1 MMAAVSA
8 VICIHTAAAALDL
21 SARSAVL
28 MDAESGR
35 VLYAQRAGERAPMAS
50 ITKLMTA
57 LTAVDLCPLE
67 QTMTVTPEQAATPGS
82 SMYLRPGETLTLEQL
97 LYGLLLA
104 SGNDAALTVAEGC
117 CGDTETFVAAMNDR
131 AAQLGLTGTHFA
143 NPHGL
148 DAEGHYA
155 TAEDIAGLMCAA
167 LERDVLARILST
179 SDIVMPGRTLT
190 NHNKLL
196 WQYDGCIAGK
206 TGYTD
211 NAGRTLV
218 TAAERDGQ
226 VLVAVT
232 FQDRNDWADHAALF
246 DYGFS
251 SYPRRTLCTAGEIL
265 ADCPVAGGTEPT
277 GQLLAAETCRYPL
290 AEEEKAVLTLETP
303 ESASAPVKA
312 GEPAGRAVYT
322 LDGQEIASTELVWAQ
337 DIPAAQ
343 RWSGFWGRFTA

>member
-21 SARSAVL
+21 SARNAVL

-35 VLYAQRAGERAPMAS
+35 ILYARQAEERAPMAS

-57 LTAVDLCPLE
+57 LTALDLCPLE
-67 QTMTVTPEQAATPGS
+67 QTVTVTAEQAATPGS
-82 SMYLRPGETLTLEQL
+82 TMYLSAGETLTLEQL

-104 SGNDAALTVAEGC
+104 SGNDAAMAIAEGC
-117 CGDTETFVAAMNDR
+117 CGDKDHFVSAMNDR
-131 AAQLGLTGTHFA
+131 AVQLGLTDTRFA

-155 TAEDIAGLMCAA
+155 TAADIARLMCAV

-179 SDIVMPGRTLT
+179 SSITLPGRTLT

-218 TAAERDGQ
+218 TAVERDGQ
-226 VLVAVT
+226 ILVAVT

-251 SYPRRTLCTAGEIL
+251 TYPRRTLCTAGEPL
-265 ADCPVAGGTEPT
+265 ADCSVTGGTENT
-277 GQLLAAETCRYPL
+277 CQLLAAGSCRYPL
-290 AEEEKAVLTLETP
+290 AETEEAVLALETP
-303 ESASAPVKA
+303 DAVSAPITA
-312 GEPAGRAVYT
+312 GEPAGRAVYL
-322 LDGQEIASTELVWAQ
+322 LDGQEIASTELVWAR
-337 DIPAAQ
+337 DIPAMP
-343 RWSGFWGRFTA
+343 RWSGFRGRLTA

>member
-8 VICIHTAAAALDL
+8 VICLHTAAAALDL

-35 VLYAQRAGERAPMAS
+35 ILYARQAEERAPMAS

-57 LTAVDLCPLE
+57 LTALDLCPLE
-67 QTMTVTPEQAATPGS
+67 QTMTVTAEQAATPGS
-82 SMYLRPGETLTLEQL
+82 TMYLKPGETLTLEQL

-104 SGNDAALTVAEGC
+104 SGNDAALTLAEGC
-117 CGDTETFVAAMNDR
+117 CGNTDVFVAAMNAR
-131 AAQLGLTGTHFA
+131 AAELGLTDTHFA

-155 TAEDIAGLMCAA
+155 TTADIAGLMCAA

-179 SDIVMPGRTLT
+179 SEIALPGRMLT

-251 SYPRRTLCTAGEIL
+251 EYPRRILCAAGEPL
-265 ADCPVAGGTEPT
+265 TDCPVTGGAESV

-290 AEEEKAVLTLETP
+290 TAGEEAVLRLETP
-303 ESASAPVKA
+303 DSASAPVTA
-312 GEPAGRAVYT
+312 GETAGRAVYL

-337 DIPAAQ
+337 DIPAVQ
-343 RWSGFWGRFTA
+343 RWGGLWSRLTA